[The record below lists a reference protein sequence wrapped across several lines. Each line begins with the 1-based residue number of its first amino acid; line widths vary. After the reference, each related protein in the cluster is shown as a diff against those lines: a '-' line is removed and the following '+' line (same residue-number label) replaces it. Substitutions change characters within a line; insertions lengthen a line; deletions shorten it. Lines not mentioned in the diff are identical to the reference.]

1 MTISEGDAED
11 RLVVAGPHY
20 DQQTKLRGH
29 ADNNGLLLL
38 SHVDTGHK
46 HLKQQNGR
54 SGTHCLEQITTVE

>member
-20 DQQTKLRGH
+20 DQQTQLRGH
-29 ADNNGLLLL
+29 TLDNNGLLLL
-38 SHVDTGHK
+38 SRK
-46 HLKQQNGR
+46 HLKQQNAR